1 MTVRGKL
8 GKGAVILSA
17 VAALGLGTAS
27 QAGAAEATT
36 YSGHWSVT
44 AVIANYTNTRSYV
57 TNITHKISSC
67 VSVTATAGVGG
78 VWSFE
83 LIWYDNG
90 KNKVLWHSGEFEG
103 HGRVC
108 SPVKKPG
115 RHDAVYDRIILQN
128 AGAGLEVQD
137 SGPYSFNT
145 Y

>member
-27 QAGAAEATT
+27 QAGAAEAAT

-44 AVIANYTNTRSYV
+44 AVIDGYTNTRSYV
-57 TNITHKISSC
+57 TNSTGKVSSC
-67 VSVTATAGVGG
+67 VTVTATGGVGG
-78 VWSFE
+78 IWSFE
-83 LIWYDNG
+83 LVWYDSG
-90 KNKVLWHSGEFEG
+90 KNRILWHSGDSEG

-115 RHDAVYDRIILQN
+115 RHDAVYDHIVLIN